1 MYKAYS
7 INVATTEPKICC
19 ALFYIPTTEPKLCDN
34 QPDTLHLPGMDRAA
48 LHGIYACR
56 IDVGVAQ
63 NISQAGQILFKGVVG
78 PGEQM
83 AQVVRK
89 YLFRFYIC
97 TFTQGFHITPN
108 IRTIERF
115 SRPGDK
121 NGSGCSFFLFS
132 GTFSAACTACRA
144 EKWYGACPCC

>member
-89 YLFRFYIC
+89 YL
-97 TFTQGFHITPN
+97 GFCHSRLLAQALHLRPN
-108 IRTIERF
+108 
-115 SRPGDK
+115 
-121 NGSGCSFFLFS
+121 LFS
-132 GTFSAACTACRA
+132 
-144 EKWYGACPCC
+144 